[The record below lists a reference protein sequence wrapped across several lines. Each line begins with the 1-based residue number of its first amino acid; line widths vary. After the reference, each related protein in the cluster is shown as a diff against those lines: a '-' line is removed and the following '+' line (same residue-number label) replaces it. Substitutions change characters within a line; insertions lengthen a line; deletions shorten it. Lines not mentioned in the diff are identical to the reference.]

1 MFKQLNTNDLKA
13 TNGGIIPVI
22 IWAFAYDRS
31 RTAEARRQDE
41 ERRKAEVEWRRR
53 QEGRRRVDPLPKK
66 VVHLRVFIIACTKR
80 ASPAVQRS

>member
-1 MFKQLNTNDLKA
+1 MFKQLNSNDLKA

-41 ERRKAEVEWRRR
+41 ERRKAEERLAKEHKEAMNAINHQHKSLDE
-53 QEGRRRVDPLPKK
+53 QEELLNALDMFYGMMNK
-66 VVHLRVFIIACTKR
+66 
-80 ASPAVQRS
+80 